1 MVPEDRDSPER
12 VKARSS
18 QEDPWVMYLIVR
30 SDVTVSERAVLTAA
44 VEATLRAVARFAES
58 PAWSEAFR
66 AWAERS
72 FRKVTLRARGSA
84 WTRLTAY
91 DAGEGRAEGETVV
104 LALPPRRRSEC
115 DSLVRNLQVYNPDRA
130 TMATDAGEGAPTSSY
145 AMTFVFNARAVM
157 SVGKSVAQISH
168 AVLLCAWSPFARDA
182 AYAEGFEAWE
192 REGYPVRIAP
202 SAEWDALRARP
213 DACVVRDAGLT
224 EVDPGTETVLAIPPG
239 AASK

>member
-18 QEDPWVMYLIVR
+18 QEDPWVMYLIAR
-30 SDVTVSERAVLTAA
+30 SDVTLSERAVLTAA
-44 VEATLRAVARFAES
+44 VEATLRCVTRFAES
-58 PAWSEAFR
+58 PTWSEPFR
-66 AWAERS
+66 AWTERS

-84 WTRLTAY
+84 WTKLCAY
-91 DAGEGRAEGETVV
+91 DVGEGKVNGEPVV

-130 TMATDAGEGAPTSSY
+130 TMATDTGEGTPTSAH
-145 AMTFVFNARAVM
+145 AMTFVFNPRAVM

-182 AYAEGFEAWE
+182 AYAASFEAWE

-202 SAEWDALRARP
+202 SAQWDALRARH
-213 DACVVRDAGLT
+213 DTCVVRDAGLT
-224 EVDPGTETVLAIPPG
+224 EVDPGTETVLAIPPTG
-239 AASK
+239 ARR